1 QARIAS
7 SPEVPTITS
16 SPGVPTVTSP
26 GAATIAACLP
36 APPPPDVAMPR
47 TPGLGGS
54 HPRTRRGELTLES
67 ATVSPSNA
75 EGDKPKVRIEL
86 ASVEASAS
94 EAAAIVA
101 AVEQFI
107 A

>member
-1 QARIAS
+1 
-7 SPEVPTITS
+7 
-16 SPGVPTVTSP
+16 
-26 GAATIAACLP
+26 
-36 APPPPDVAMPR
+36 M
-47 TPGLGGS
+47 
-54 HPRTRRGELTLES
+54 
-67 ATVSPSNA
+67 SPSNA

-107 A
+107 ADTTPPPAPRPAVSAGQRAALADNVSGRQFEGGYVWGHAPRPWH